1 MSFSI
6 RYTPAFSKALKRLAK
21 KFPSMRED
29 YAALLKELGE
39 DPMSGT
45 PIGRG
50 CYKVRMCFIPTRR
63 GPSARKEK
71 ESPAARG

>member
-29 YAALLKELGE
+29 YAALLKELG
-39 DPMSGT
+39 
-45 PIGRG
+45 
-50 CYKVRMCFIPTRR
+50 
-63 GPSARKEK
+63 
-71 ESPAARG
+71 